1 MEMYDVIV
9 IGFGKGGKVL
19 ASTLAAQGQRVA
31 LVEKSD
37 KMYGGTC
44 PNVGCVPTKFLVHRA
59 EISQIKG
66 FPEFAQ
72 KAAFYRESILDK
84 KELRK
89 KILGKMFNMFDSNP
103 NITLYTGTAKFVSP
117 KEIEIRGKDFTAAA
131 TADRIVIDTGSVPF
145 IPPIAGLG
153 ECGCAY
159 TSEGMLD
166 LEKLPERLVIIG
178 GGNIGLAVSY
188 THLTLPTTPYV

>member
-59 EISQIKG
+59 EISQI
-66 FPEFAQ
+66 
-72 KAAFYRESILDK
+72 RC
-84 KELRK
+84 
-89 KILGKMFNMFDSNP
+89 
-103 NITLYTGTAKFVSP
+103 V
-117 KEIEIRGKDFTAAA
+117 
-131 TADRIVIDTGSVPF
+131 
-145 IPPIAGLG
+145 
-153 ECGCAY
+153 
-159 TSEGMLD
+159 
-166 LEKLPERLVIIG
+166 
-178 GGNIGLAVSY
+178 
-188 THLTLPTTPYV
+188 